1 MICPCSASGEAFSLM
16 YAFLRVIAG
25 GLGAPIVAQ
34 GLVDTFSH
42 PHHHPSNGHAAG
54 VFVSHL
60 FHGAARC
67 HFVQLAW
74 LVVMGFFL
82 LHGGSLAAAAGA
94 LYGESFSEVDIWN

>member
-1 MICPCSASGEAFSLM
+1 MSRAVASGQSI
-16 YAFLRVIAG
+16 Y
-25 GLGAPIVAQ
+25 
-34 GLVDTFSH
+34 S

-60 FHGAARC
+60 FHGAARR

-74 LVVMGFFL
+74 QVVMGFFL

>member
-1 MICPCSASGEAFSLM
+1 MKPM
-16 YAFLRVIAG
+16 RLRAV
-25 GLGAPIVAQ
+25 PDVS
-34 GLVDTFSH
+34 F
-42 PHHHPSNGHAAG
+42 PHHHPSNCYAAG
-54 VFVSHL
+54 VFVSNL
-60 FHGAARC
+60 FNGVARC

>member
-1 MICPCSASGEAFSLM
+1 MGAS
-16 YAFLRVIAG
+16 
-25 GLGAPIVAQ
+25 IVAKD
-34 GLVDTFSH
+34 GADTNFT
-42 PHHHPSNGHAAG
+42 HHHPSYGHAAG
-54 VFVSHL
+54 VFVSYL

-82 LHGGSLAAAAGA
+82 LHGDSLAAAAGA

>member
-1 MICPCSASGEAFSLM
+1 MP
-16 YAFLRVIAG
+16 
-25 GLGAPIVAQ
+25 
-34 GLVDTFSH
+34 LVLDF

-74 LVVMGFFL
+74 LVVMVFFL
-82 LHGGSLAAAAGA
+82 LHVGSLAVAAGA